1 MRFTAVLLSAAIAV
15 GSALAT
21 PVLAAPTSTKPLVLG
36 HRGASGY
43 MPEHTR
49 ASYELAIKMGADFI
63 EPDLVPTRDGHLV
76 ARHENDI
83 TETTDVAIKFP
94 ERVAIKMID
103 GKRIKGWFT
112 EDFTLAEIKTLRAKE
127 RLNFRNHANDGT
139 QEILTLQEVIDI
151 AKKGT
156 QETGRTIGIY
166 PETKHPTYFRSIGL
180 PLEET
185 LVKILKENGYD
196 DPNAPCFIQSF
207 EYQNLQDIRKMIK
220 TPIVFLYEDRH
231 LRPYDFVV
239 KGDPRTYGDL
249 TKPEELAKIAKF
261 ANGIGPFKRLIVPEN
276 KDKTLGKPTTLVADA
291 HKAGLVVHP
300 YTFRNEPVFLNADY
314 KNDPV
319 QEYLQFYKLGV
330 DGLFSDF
337 ADVAV
342 KAREQY
348 LNSK

>member
-1 MRFTAVLLSAAIAV
+1 MRFSALILSASLAVFGSFATVAIA
-15 GSALAT
+15 
-21 PVLAAPTSTKPLVLG
+21 APATKPLILG
-36 HRGASGY
+36 HRGASGH

-49 ASYELAIKMGADFI
+49 ASYETAIRMGADFI
-63 EPDLVPTRDGHLV
+63 EPDLVPTRDGFLV

-83 TETTDVAIKFP
+83 TETTDAAIKFP

-156 QETGRTIGIY
+156 KETGRTIGIY

-185 LVKILKENGYD
+185 LVRILKENGYD
-196 DPNAPCFIQSF
+196 DPKAPCFIQSF
-207 EYQNLQDIRKMIK
+207 EYQNLQDIRKMIS
-220 TPIVFLYEDRH
+220 TPIVFLFEDKH

-239 KGDPRTYGDL
+239 SGDPRTYGDL
-249 TKPEELAKIAKF
+249 TRPEELAKIAKF
-261 ANGIGPFKRLIVPEN
+261 ANGIGPYKRLIVPQN
-276 KDKTLGKPTTLVADA
+276 PDKTLAAPTTLVSDA

-300 YTFRNEPVFLNADY
+300 YTFRNEAVFLAPDY

-319 QEYLQFYKLGV
+319 QEYLQFFKLGV

-337 ADVAV
+337 SDTAV
-342 KAREQY
+342 KARDLY
-348 LNSK
+348 MKGK

>member
-103 GKRIKGWFT
+103 GKRIKGCFT

-151 AKKGT
+151 AKKAT

-220 TPIVFLYEDRH
+220 TPIVFLYEDKH

-300 YTFRNEPVFLNADY
+300 YTFRNEPVFLNPEY